1 MQNDMSE
8 LFEASETTTDP
19 NLGAQ
24 EAERPS
30 ITGKLDLRSMTRGQ
44 LQELMSELGQPAFR
58 VKQIEEWV
66 WRKNVSS
73 LDEMSN
79 LPKTLRHTLQDRVTL
94 DSAEEIARQL
104 SADGS
109 RKYLLRFPDG
119 VSVECVGMPSKGK
132 LTACA
137 SSQAGCGIGCAF
149 CATGM
154 SGLTRSLSAG
164 EIYEQVM
171 HVRDDFGRRVTSVV
185 LMGQG
190 EPFANYTETLAALRR
205 LNSPDGAGIGARHL
219 TVSTCG
225 IIPMI
230 KRFAN
235 EPEQFTLAVSLHSA
249 VQRTRDMLMPGVKKY
264 SLIHL
269 YDIMNE
275 YVNKTGRRPSYEFAL
290 IRGVNDSDNEIAA
303 LCDFCRDNL
312 AHVNLIMLNEV
323 KGSKFQPSTNERA
336 REFVRRLTSVGV
348 EATIRDSR
356 GSDID
361 AACGQLKQNV
371 ENALQKH

>member
-30 ITGKLDLRSMTRGQ
+30 TTGKLDLRSMTRGQ

-94 DSAEEIARQL
+94 DSAEEIIRQL
-104 SADGS
+104 STDGS
-109 RKYLLRFPDG
+109 RKYLLRFSDG

-219 TVSTCG
+219 TVST
-225 IIPMI
+225 
-230 KRFAN
+230 RS
-235 EPEQFTLAVSLHSA
+235 EEH
-249 VQRTRDMLMPGVKKY
+249 
-264 SLIHL
+264 
-269 YDIMNE
+269 
-275 YVNKTGRRPSYEFAL
+275 
-290 IRGVNDSDNEIAA
+290 
-303 LCDFCRDNL
+303 
-312 AHVNLIMLNEV
+312 
-323 KGSKFQPSTNERA
+323 
-336 REFVRRLTSVGV
+336 TS
-348 EATIRDSR
+348 ELQSR
-356 GSDID
+356 
-361 AACGQLKQNV
+361 
-371 ENALQKH
+371 

>member
-94 DSAEEIARQL
+94 DSAEEIIRQL
-104 SADGS
+104 STDGS
-109 RKYLLRFPDG
+109 RKYLLRFSDG

-230 KRFAN
+230 KKFAN

-336 REFVRRLTSVGV
+336 REFLRRLTSVEV

-361 AACGQLKQNV
+361 AACGQLRQSV
-371 ENALQKH
+371 DGTLRTH